1 MESTTPTL
9 DPSIATVL
17 SQLGQIVK
25 KFRSETNGVKR
36 FDQVDIIYVN
46 NINSVLEI
54 KQLLGRGD
62 QASVSLAT
70 LVQSGKEVAV
80 KMESKLMSS
89 KALENFRVGSR
100 RRGEA

>member
-80 KMESKLMSS
+80 KM
-89 KALENFRVGSR
+89 
-100 RRGEA
+100 

>member
-46 NINSVLEI
+46 NVNSVLEI

-62 QASVSLAT
+62 QASVA
-70 LVQSGKEVAV
+70 KEVAV

>member
-1 MESTTPTL
+1 MESTTSTL
-9 DPSIATVL
+9 DPSMTAVL
-17 SQLGQIVK
+17 SQLRQIVE
-25 KFRSETNGVKR
+25 KFRRETNGVKR

-54 KQLLGRGD
+54 KQLLGQGD

-80 KMESKLMSS
+80 KMESKLMSDRS
-89 KALENFRVGSR
+89 LENFRVGSPR
-100 RRGEA
+100 RSEA

>member
-1 MESTTPTL
+1 MPTL

-46 NINSVLEI
+46 NVNSVLEI

-80 KMESKLMSS
+80 KVESKQMSE
-89 KALENFRVGSR
+89 KQRINFDVRV
-100 RRGEA
+100 RRGCED